1 MIYASFIIH
10 RCNFPTVVA
19 IKIHSVDQHDPETKP
34 ARDLLDRDFQFPCHC
49 SFDTTFSIQRN
60 VDEAPRQ
67 RTPWKQ
73 TYGTIFGVTI
83 MGRGFKYFNVDASD
97 ASERTRVSTRY
108 RNYAVPEQPSIYP
121 CIVSIQ
127 LASGPICFWVASL
140 DNWLCAFC
148 RAVSSASIAV
158 RVSNYRKMRGRS
170 RDGQITIVKESQ
182 DDGGDGWRCEDSW
195 SGPAIFNYCTARD
208 AQVCNF

>member
-1 MIYASFIIH
+1 M
-10 RCNFPTVVA
+10 
-19 IKIHSVDQHDPETKP
+19 
-34 ARDLLDRDFQFPCHC
+34 QFPNRG
-49 SFDTTFSIQRN
+49 SNQNSLGRPTRPRN
-60 VDEAPRQ
+60 KPCARFTRSRFPISLPLSVRYRVLHPTKRRRSVALENAAETNLWNDIR
-67 RTPWKQ
+67 R
-73 TYGTIFGVTI
+73 TI
-83 MGRGFKYFNVDASD
+83 MGHGFKYFNVDASD

-148 RAVSSASIAV
+148 RAVSYASIAV

-182 DDGGDGWRCEDSW
+182 DDGGGGWRCEDS
-195 SGPAIFNYCTARD
+195 
-208 AQVCNF
+208 